1 MNPAFHRSMPINTMS
16 TVIPDL
22 FSVIEKENGAVAVP
36 LVMRNFTLDVLG
48 LTVFGQY
55 YINMR
60 KSLTVLTHKD

>member
-22 FSVIEKENGAVAVP
+22 FSVIEKENGAIAVP
-36 LVMRNFTLDVLG
+36 SVMRNFTLDVLG

-55 YINMR
+55 YTNIREN
-60 KSLTVLTHKD
+60 LVVLTHKD